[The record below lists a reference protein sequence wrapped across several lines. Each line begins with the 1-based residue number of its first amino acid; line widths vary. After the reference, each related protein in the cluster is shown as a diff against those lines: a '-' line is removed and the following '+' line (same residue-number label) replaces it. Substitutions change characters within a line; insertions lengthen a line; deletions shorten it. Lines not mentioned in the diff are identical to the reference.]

1 MTEGIHY
8 FWTSSFTQVQ
18 SNILRNSFKG
28 ACQWKKQLKLAKYI
42 VVLFQVVRKAT
53 GKCHETMTRKFWEV
67 GDFIGRTAQV
77 KLVDFSSGSWGHIN
91 FDDLRG
97 DITCSAPEN
106 TGTYISVGFK
116 SFKLRYP
123 MCVYRVATQTSR
135 QYEWLD

>member
-1 MTEGIHY
+1 MTEGIKCL
-8 FWTSSFTQVQ
+8 TSSFTQVW
-18 SNILRNSFKG
+18 SNVLRNSFKG
-28 ACQWKKQLKLAKYI
+28 AYQWKKQLKLAKYI

-53 GKCHETMTRKFWEV
+53 GECHETMTRKFWEV

-123 MCVYRVATQTSR
+123 VCVYRVATQTSR

>member
-1 MTEGIHY
+1 
-8 FWTSSFTQVQ
+8 
-18 SNILRNSFKG
+18 
-28 ACQWKKQLKLAKYI
+28 
-42 VVLFQVVRKAT
+42 
-53 GKCHETMTRKFWEV
+53 MTRKFWEV
-67 GDFIGRTAQV
+67 GEFIGRTAEV

-123 MCVYRVATQTSR
+123 MCVYCVATQTSR
-135 QYEWLD
+135 RYEWLDQNPLEMMYEVGDTLCIFSVGETSVSQETCGIACVAYTGD

>member
-1 MTEGIHY
+1 M
-8 FWTSSFTQVQ
+8 
-18 SNILRNSFKG
+18 
-28 ACQWKKQLKLAKYI
+28 KLAKYI

-53 GKCHETMTRKFWEV
+53 GECHETMTRKFWEV
-67 GDFIGRTAQV
+67 GEFIGRTAEV

-123 MCVYRVATQTSR
+123 MCVYCVATQTSR
-135 QYEWLD
+135 RYEWLD